1 MITENLTSEEAI
13 KKMAELVKD
22 IKIAFLLTN
31 LKKQP
36 IHAAPMTT
44 KKVDENGSIWFL
56 SRLNSEHNINIA
68 KDPEV
73 QMLYSHPSN
82 LEFLSIFGH
91 ASIIYDKEILKKL
104 YTSSDDVWFNNDDDP
119 KLTAIKIIP
128 QEAYFWD
135 SSDNTFNKLF
145 KRGLAAVKGEKPEI
159 PEKKGK
165 LNL

>member
-1 MITENLTSEEAI
+1 MITENLTNKEAI
-13 KKMAELVKD
+13 KKMAELVQD

-36 IHAAPMTT
+36 INAVPMTT
-44 KKVDENGSIWFL
+44 KKVDENGNILFL

-68 KDPEV
+68 KGPEV
-73 QMLYSHPSN
+73 QLLYSHPSD

-91 ASIIYDKEILKKL
+91 ASIIYDKKILKEL
-104 YTSSDDVWFNNDDDP
+104 YTSADDVWFNDADDTN
-119 KLTAIKIIP
+119 LTAIKIVP

-135 SSDNTFNKLF
+135 SNDNTFNKLF
-145 KRGLAAVKGEKPEI
+145 KKGLAAVKGEKPEI
-159 PEKKGK
+159 TEKKGK